1 MLLLML
7 GEWLDGRRFHRRR
20 RGDEHLCDGKRS
32 RDRGGLRGD
41 GPKMHDHHVGAAA
54 TAVLQPIGQGSGR
67 PCCRCCR
74 VLLLRGSRFLLKRYN
89 AFHDCFLNEG
99 EKKNSGVIKNTKRGV
114 DCRREGG
121 GE

>member
-1 MLLLML
+1 MLLLMV

-32 RDRGGLRGD
+32 HDRRGLRGD

-67 PCCRCCR
+67 PCCRLLL
-74 VLLLRGSRFLLKRYN
+74 LLLRGSRFLLKRYN
-89 AFHDCFLNEG
+89 ASHDKVFLNEG
-99 EKKNSGVIKNTKRGV
+99 EQKNLG
-114 DCRREGG
+114 
-121 GE
+121 